1 VTSSL
6 IVNVFSGVLN
16 NTLFCTILVVTSILQ
31 VIIVQFG
38 SVAFAVVEGGLSIE
52 KWGLCMLIGAGA
64 LPVQQLINT
73 VFTLGTNFHGSRNS
87 TRMETDRRMVS
98 QLKKESSVM
107 DLVVDHANPRTER
120 QKNIPV

>member
-1 VTSSL
+1 
-6 IVNVFSGVLN
+6 
-16 NTLFCTILVVTSILQ
+16 
-31 VIIVQFG
+31 
-38 SVAFAVVEGGLSIE
+38 
-52 KWGLCMLIGAGA
+52 
-64 LPVQQLINT
+64 

-107 DLVVDHANPRTER
+107 DLAVDHANPRTER